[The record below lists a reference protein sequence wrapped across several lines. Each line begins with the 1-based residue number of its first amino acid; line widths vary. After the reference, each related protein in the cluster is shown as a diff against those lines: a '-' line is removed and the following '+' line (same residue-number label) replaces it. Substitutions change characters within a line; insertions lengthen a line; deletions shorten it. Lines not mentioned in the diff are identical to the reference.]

1 MATIPESQEL
11 KPVGEGFGE
20 KRFIGLEIE
29 TTRSEHFFPKPEQGA
44 DWNINSWILT
54 QSEREHIKKILD
66 PAGNLIAM
74 VGKDGGDVEIAT
86 QPFSLQELH
95 GPIEHDLLR
104 KINLYCVATDES
116 GTHIHISKLPKD
128 KQALWRNLYWFE
140 TVFDKQFYAIFRRKS
155 HWAISPRDIL
165 KARALRI
172 GNKISLKKAGEMN
185 YPQHGMKGTI
195 IVKRKHT
202 YECRAGSSS
211 TSPKEITAWAMLF
224 YNIVEFC
231 NQSTIVGHRFE
242 EVLPEGEYGELL
254 KTRLTG
260 EQLRQIVPI
269 DLYL

>member
-1 MATIPESQEL
+1 MATIPESQKL
-11 KPVGEGFGE
+11 TPVGEGFGE

-29 TTRSEHFFPKPEQGA
+29 TTRSENFFPKPEKES
-44 DWNINSWILT
+44 DWNLFNWSMT
-54 QSEREHIKKILD
+54 EGEKEHIKKTLD
-66 PAGNLIAM
+66 PEGNLIAM
-74 VGKDGGDVEIAT
+74 VGKDGDDIEIAT
-86 QPFSLQELH
+86 QPFSHEKLD
-95 GPIEHDLLR
+95 GAIRYGLLK
-104 KINLYCVATDES
+104 KINLYCIATDGS

-128 KQALWRNLYWFE
+128 KQALWKNLYWFE

-155 HWAISPRDIL
+155 HWAISPRDVL
-165 KARALRI
+165 KANIPRI
-172 GNKISLKKAGEMN
+172 DNKVSLKKAQEMN

-195 IVKRKHT
+195 IVKRKNT

-211 TSPKEITAWAMLF
+211 TSPKEIVAWAMLF

-231 NQSTIVGHRFE
+231 NQSSIIGHRFE

-254 KTRLTG
+254 KMRLTG